1 MAAMVDHRTGEQKI
15 WATVVGVVLLVA
27 GVVLGAVGYGDV
39 PLTVVAGVLAV
50 IGLGLLR
57 YALLR
62 RLRARRA

>member
-1 MAAMVDHRTGEQKI
+1 MDHRTGEQKA
-15 WATVVGVVLLVA
+15 WTTLTGVVLLIG
-27 GVVLGAVGYGDV
+27 GVVMGAMVYGNV

-57 YALLR
+57 YAYLR